1 VSVVY
6 ITVGIGDALVAVQE
20 GEACLFEPHVII
32 SVDIVNADNDIAAF
46 QQASRHM
53 EANETSNPRHQYMHV
68 KLSPPSRNSQ
78 PRASIRPADLGTRE
92 SAVVCWAF
100 TWRITLTW

>member
-1 VSVVY
+1 M
-6 ITVGIGDALVAVQE
+6 AAQE
-20 GEACLFEPHVII
+20 RKACLFEAHVII
-32 SVDIVNADNDIAAF
+32 GVDIVNADNGIASF
-46 QQASRHM
+46 QQAARNM